1 MKKRIM
7 TCLLTGAIV
16 FSALGIH
23 VYAEET
29 TDASSELSESIYS
42 FEVKLDGELYQ
53 FPMTYADFTAMGWT
67 YKNDETAEIQPNSYS
82 SAETFKKGSLE
93 IYTYIYNLGINTVP
107 VSESMIGGISMDQW
121 QFDDA
126 PETTLELPGGIHYG
140 TSTIDDITA
149 AYGTATDTYDGDLY
163 TKLTYEYD
171 SYQDVELYVS
181 KETGVLNEVDIRNL
195 IADKESNA
203 AAASEVSD
211 EPTEEVM
218 SYQTPEELGDD
229 LQSFVVE
236 YAGDLYK
243 LPAPVSVFEKNGWT
257 IKEEDS
263 DSVVSGKSFGW
274 VYMMKDNQE
283 YHAIARNYN
292 ANATTIRNCFVTS
305 VKGNVNGPNL
315 PITVQKGITV
325 GMSKADL
332 TSALEGSD
340 YECDGESSD
349 YFEYYTIEG
358 KDSSLNKVE
367 ILLKKDEGKVTG
379 IEVSNEPKK
388 LD

>member
-1 MKKRIM
+1 MKKKFMI
-7 TCLLTGAIV
+7 CFLIGAIAFSV
-16 FSALGIH
+16 FGINT
-23 VYAEET
+23 YAEEAANAA
-29 TDASSELSESIYS
+29 DELSRDIYS
-42 FEVKLDGELYQ
+42 FEVKLDGEIYQ
-53 FPMTYADFTAMGWT
+53 FPMTYADFTAMGWI

-82 SAETFKKGSLE
+82 SAETFKKGDLE
-93 IYTYIYNLGINTVP
+93 IYTYIYNLVINTLP
-107 VSESMIGGISMDQW
+107 IYESMIGGISMDQW

-126 PETTLELPGGIHYG
+126 PETTLELPGGIFYG
-140 TSTIDDITA
+140 VSTIEDITA

-181 KETGVLNEVDIRNL
+181 KETGVLNEVDLRNL
-195 IADKESNA
+195 TADKESNA

-211 EPTEEVM
+211 EPTEEVL
-218 SYQTPEELGDD
+218 SYQAPEELGDD

-236 YAGDLYK
+236 YAGDLYQ
-243 LPAPVSVFEKNGWT
+243 LPAPVSVFEENGWT
-257 IKEEDS
+257 IKEGAS

-305 VKGNVNGPNL
+305 VEGNVNGPNL
-315 PITVQKGITV
+315 PISVQKGITV

-332 TSALEGSD
+332 TAALEGVNH
-340 YECDGESSD
+340 ECDAESSD

-379 IEVSNEPKK
+379 IEVSNEPKT
-388 LD
+388 LE